1 MIEDGDA
8 MEADVVE
15 ADQQLLRA
23 ADALIKKGDKTSLQ
37 KLVDST
43 ADYKKENY
51 LSAGW
56 NTFEAALDAAKKVLA
71 DESATQEDVDK
82 AKEVLTSAM
91 TALRYKS
98 RQVRTGRDH
107 WKSKSNGSDRIQR
120 RKCCTVQCGSC

>member
-1 MIEDGDA
+1 MEKKKDAFVEALENAKAVIEDGDA

-56 NTFEAALDAAKKVLA
+56 NTFMKQHL
-71 DESATQEDVDK
+71 
-82 AKEVLTSAM
+82 M
-91 TALRYKS
+91 
-98 RQVRTGRDH
+98 
-107 WKSKSNGSDRIQR
+107 QR
-120 RKCCTVQCGSC
+120 RKYLQMSLQHRKT